1 LARSD
6 NFAIEK
12 AKAEKAIDWM
22 NSYADARNKKFN
34 AKLTGYALSTMN
46 FGSFEVLSWEGDWSA
61 ARYIIVKAS
70 SKLNMKVVEA
80 GYHSKKGSIFQSFL
94 GLSKEYAKVY
104 SGGVLIGNIVLGTKS
119 GRIIANSEKLV

>member
-6 NFAIEK
+6 NFALEK

-34 AKLTGYALSTMN
+34 AKLTDYTMSTMN
-46 FGSFEVLSWEGDWSA
+46 FGSFQLFSWEGDWSA
-61 ARYIIVKAS
+61 ARHIIVTAS

-80 GYHSKKGSIFQSFL
+80 GYHSKGSIFQSFL
-94 GLSKEYAKVY
+94 GLSKEYGKVY
-104 SGGVLIGNIVLGTKS
+104 SGGVLVGNIVLGLKS

>member
-6 NFAIEK
+6 NFALEK

-34 AKLTGYALSTMN
+34 AKLTDHTMSTMN
-46 FGSFEVLSWEGDWSA
+46 FGSFQLFSWEGDWSA
-61 ARYIIVKAS
+61 ARHIIVKAS

-80 GYHSKKGSIFQSFL
+80 GYHSKGSIFQSFL
-94 GLSKEYAKVY
+94 GLSKEYGKVY
-104 SGGVLIGNIVLGTKS
+104 SGGVLVGNIVLGLKS